1 VNELCQHAVLHPVHG
16 QAVFAQRLFQA
27 LANHVVVFHQ
37 QDAHARTFGE
47 RPDPVKLIAEKTL
60 PALLGG
66 GLCYGRAVMESNQ
79 AASQTAL
86 GTAYLRAAHQ
96 MLDGEP
102 KLLDD
107 PVAVT
112 LLGPDAR
119 ARIQANAEDYRRPM
133 AEVLRAHVV
142 LRSRFT
148 EDRLADAVS
157 RGTTQYIL
165 LGAGLDTFGFRQP
178 QWAQSLR
185 ILEVDHAQTQLL
197 KRQLMDA
204 ADLPPPANVSYVSVD
219 FERESLQEGLL
230 RHGVEQDET
239 TFFSWLGVTMYLRE
253 PAIDAVLRFVAG
265 FPSGSEIVLTF
276 AQPPDD
282 KTDSTAWVA
291 ARTAAMNEPMISF
304 FTPAAMEIKLRR
316 AGFSGIDFLSPK
328 ESEIRYFSQRPLDL
342 PVPKRTAIVAAQV

>member
-1 VNELCQHAVLHPVHG
+1 
-16 QAVFAQRLFQA
+16 
-27 LANHVVVFHQ
+27 
-37 QDAHARTFGE
+37 
-47 RPDPVKLIAEKTL
+47 
-60 PALLGG
+60 
-66 GLCYGRAVMESNQ
+66 MEPNQ

-96 MLDGEP
+96 LLDGVP

-107 PVAVT
+107 PVAVA

-119 ARIQANAEDYRRPM
+119 GRIEANAGTYRSPI
-133 AEVLRAHVV
+133 AESLRAHVV
-142 LRSRFT
+142 LRSRFA

-157 RGTTQYIL
+157 RGVTQYIL
-165 LGAGLDTFGFRQP
+165 LGAGLDTFALRQP
-178 QWAQSLR
+178 HWAQSLR
-185 ILEVDHAQTQLL
+185 ILEVDHPQTQLL

-204 ADLPPPANVSYVSVD
+204 AGLTPPANVSYLSVD

-230 RHGVEQDET
+230 RHNVTPDEP
-239 TFFSWLGVTMYLRE
+239 TFFAWLGVTMYLRE

-276 AQPPDD
+276 AQPPDEKVD
-282 KTDSTAWVA
+282 GAAWVA
-291 ARTAAMNEPMISF
+291 ARTAAMNEPMVSF

>member
-1 VNELCQHAVLHPVHG
+1 
-16 QAVFAQRLFQA
+16 
-27 LANHVVVFHQ
+27 
-37 QDAHARTFGE
+37 
-47 RPDPVKLIAEKTL
+47 
-60 PALLGG
+60 
-66 GLCYGRAVMESNQ
+66 MEPNQ

-96 MLDGEP
+96 ILDGEP

-107 PVAVT
+107 PVALP
-112 LLGPDAR
+112 LLGPDASSRIR
-119 ARIQANAEDYRRPM
+119 ASAESYRTPI
-133 AEVLRAHVV
+133 AAALRAHVV
-142 LRSRFT
+142 LRSRFA

-157 RGTTQYIL
+157 RGITQYIL
-165 LGAGLDTFGFRQP
+165 LGAGLDTFALRQP
-178 QWAQSLR
+178 PWAQALR
-185 ILEVDHAQTQLL
+185 ILEVDHPQTQLF
-197 KRQLMDA
+197 KRQLMNA
-204 ADLPPPANVSYVSVD
+204 ADLTPPANVSYLNVD

-230 RHGVEQDET
+230 RHAVALDQP

-276 AQPPDD
+276 SQPPDD
-282 KTDSTAWVA
+282 KADNTAWVA

>member
-1 VNELCQHAVLHPVHG
+1 
-16 QAVFAQRLFQA
+16 
-27 LANHVVVFHQ
+27 
-37 QDAHARTFGE
+37 
-47 RPDPVKLIAEKTL
+47 
-60 PALLGG
+60 
-66 GLCYGRAVMESNQ
+66 MEPNQ

-96 MLDGEP
+96 LLDGEP

-107 PVAVT
+107 PLAVT
-112 LLGPDAR
+112 LLGPDVLG
-119 ARIQANAEDYRRPM
+119 RIRANAEAYRRPV
-133 AEVLRAHVV
+133 AESLRAHVV
-142 LRSRFT
+142 LRSRFA
-148 EDRLADAVS
+148 EDRLAEAVG
-157 RGTTQYIL
+157 RGITQYIL
-165 LGAGLDTFGFRQP
+165 LGAGLDTFAFRQP

-185 ILEVDHAQTQLL
+185 ILEVDHLQTQRL

-204 ADLPPPANVSYVSVD
+204 ADLPTPANVSYFNID
-219 FERESLQEGLL
+219 FERESLQECLL
-230 RHGVEQDET
+230 RNDVALDEP

-253 PAIDAVLRFVAG
+253 PAIDAVLSLVAG

-276 AQPPDD
+276 AQAADEESEGA
-282 KTDSTAWVA
+282 TWLS

-316 AGFSGIDFLSPK
+316 ARFSAIDFLSPK